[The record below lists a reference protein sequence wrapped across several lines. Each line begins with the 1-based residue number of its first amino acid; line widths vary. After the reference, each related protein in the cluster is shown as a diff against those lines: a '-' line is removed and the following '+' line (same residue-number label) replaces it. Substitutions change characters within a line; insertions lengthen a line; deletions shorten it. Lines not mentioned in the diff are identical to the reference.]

1 MKKIIKKICILLIP
15 IYVLIGIIVIID
27 PYFHY
32 HKPIAGI
39 SYIVDNER
47 YQNDGILKNF
57 DYDAI
62 ITGTSLDENVKT
74 SEVDKLFEVKS
85 IKVAY
90 SGGYFPEIARGLKL
104 SYKTGHNPKII
115 MMSLGYNNYI
125 LQDKDFWGNEDFDYP
140 YYLYDDNFLNDWKYF
155 FNAKVLELIIKSIE
169 NTIKGV
175 SMTSFDEYSNWKREW
190 TFGKDA
196 VFRLYNKNSH
206 VINDKF
212 SEDYER
218 IIKENLSENILS
230 IAKEHKNTTF
240 YLYFPPLNIVYWR
253 EKVLNGELD
262 KVIELL
268 KITIEELIDEGNIKL
283 FYFVADTDI
292 TTNFD
297 NYKDYVHYDEWVNS
311 YMIKAM
317 RKNERLITKYNYLDY
332 LNKTKQFYANYDYVS
347 MTR

>member
-39 SYIVDNER
+39 SYIIDNER

-332 LNKTKQFYANYDYVS
+332 LNNTKQFYANYDYVS